1 MLVLLLLSMWPTL
14 VVGVVEWKRLR
25 PGVVGRHELE
35 VRRAILVMPPCQG
48 SAVQRVE
55 LVEGCLDLRLLRLH
69 V

>member
-1 MLVLLLLSMWPTL
+1 MLLLLLSMWPTL

-25 PGVVGRHELE
+25 PRVVGRHKLE
-35 VRRAILVMPPCQG
+35 VRGAILVMPPCQG

-55 LVEGCLDLRLLRLH
+55 LVEGRLDLRLLRLH